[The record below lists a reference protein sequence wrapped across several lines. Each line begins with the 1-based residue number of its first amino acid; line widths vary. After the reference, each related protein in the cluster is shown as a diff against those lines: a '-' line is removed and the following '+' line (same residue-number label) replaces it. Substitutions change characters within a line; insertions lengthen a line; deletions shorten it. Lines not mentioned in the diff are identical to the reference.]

1 MYYDLRYATTVRQD
15 VLRPTLRYYLKRWHV
30 LRPTLRYYHE
40 KHHRV
45 RSSVGRSSP
54 VSVAFFIT
62 QLVGQRLPSRKLVP
76 SGGERQLGY
85 LPIRGVVELS
95 L

>member
-1 MYYDLRYATTVRQD
+1 MASSRRLQNSVPIKIIIRQPPECGFSRD
-15 VLRPTLRYYLKRWHV
+15 KKNE
-30 LRPTLRYYHE
+30 HE
-40 KHHRV
+40 VFAPRARRRRKPEN
-45 RSSVGRSSP
+45 P

-62 QLVGQRLPSRKLVP
+62 QLVGQRLPSRKLFP